1 MQQDHWIKL
10 EIEYQKENLWNISIP
25 WCTGRLILWQR
36 EEPVMR
42 CPHTHTLY
50 TSYSVSFSLIIS
62 IPCTYPNY
70 QHLLVYSVRQLCFAL
85 PHVSPATH
93 APQLTPY
100 LPTHQISLHTTQPL
114 ALLHH
119 TTSSASSVS
128 PCQLPVY
135 VLQICIHSWL
145 YIPRSSGIIIS

>member
-1 MQQDHWIKL
+1 MKYIYSL
-10 EIEYQKENLWNISIP
+10 MY
-25 WCTGRLILWQR
+25 WQTNSVA
-36 EEPVMR
+36 EGGTCDEVPT
-42 CPHTHTLY
+42 HTHTLY

-135 VLQICIHSWL
+135 VLQICIHS
-145 YIPRSSGIIIS
+145 